1 MDDSIFSEIID
12 LKSTH
17 EIWIYLNEKYGVVSN
32 DDDDEPMLEVH
43 EDVQHSHNSVIVED
57 CSTSWSSVDDD
68 HTTTRSLDKI
78 DIDGPSSSD
87 VIDVSTASTLD
98 DDDSCSSY
106 ESDVSTSSSTSP
118 HCFISHGDTNVSIG
132 NVVIDCDDPNFELV
146 CRLTNHLRNEMA
158 KTSKLKKIKT
168 YL

>member
-12 LKSTH
+12 LKSAH

-43 EDVQHSHNSVIVED
+43 EDVQHSHISVIVED

-78 DIDGPSSSD
+78 DVDGPSSSD

-106 ESDVSTSSSTSP
+106 EVMSLQAILHHHIASYHMVTQRYQLVTWLLIVMIQILSLYVDSP
-118 HCFISHGDTNVSIG
+118 IF
-132 NVVIDCDDPNFELV
+132 
-146 CRLTNHLRNEMA
+146 
-158 KTSKLKKIKT
+158 
-168 YL
+168 